1 MGNTVVQKAI
11 NQYGIDNIFMINSD
25 YHGYYQDDYCTFTY
39 YNNIT
44 GEIFKDEWTTAAA
57 CPAFGNYECKTFKD
71 AFNEGLVNKEL
82 LLEYFKKMNKTIIN
96 NSKPEFR
103 SKELKQY
110 HLRVSV
116 STGRKWKGIGYLV
129 DCFDKSYQWGQ
140 KLWRSDNDYGVSSTS
155 YCKIYDPLT
164 NRIEVVTSGN
174 ISFLNSDLFIK
185 EYKDEMLQKID
196 DATVDNITENFK
208 LNYGLVSFVKWLAK
222 YKNSINLSM
231 AYDVEKEERL
241 LKEKEFKES
250 KMPGIIEWVK
260 NNTDKKTEEDI
271 MALAEHI
278 FNKKYS

>member
-1 MGNTVVQKAI
+1 MSNTVVQKAI

-25 YHGYYQDDYCTFTY
+25 YHGYYQDDYCNFTY

-57 CPAFGNYECKTFKD
+57 CPAYSNYECKTFRS

-82 LLEYFKKMNKTIIN
+82 LLNYFKKINKTIISN
-96 NSKPEFR
+96 AQFKINP
-103 SKELKQY
+103 KEVKQY
-110 HLRVSV
+110 HLRVEVTS
-116 STGRKWKGIGYLV
+116 GRKWKGIGYLV
-129 DCFDKSYQWGQ
+129 DCFDKSYQWGT
-140 KLWRSDNDYGVSSTS
+140 KLWNSANDYGVSSTA

-164 NRIEVVTSGN
+164 NRIEVVTASN
-174 ISFLNSDLFIK
+174 VVFCDMDFFIN
-185 EYKDEMLQKID
+185 EYKNQMLQNIDNSTID
-196 DATVDNITENFK
+196 DITEKFK
-208 LNYGLVSFVKWLAK
+208 LEYGLITIVTWLSK
-222 YKNSINLSM
+222 YANVINLSN

-241 LKEKEFKES
+241 NKEKEFKES

-278 FNKKYS
+278 FNKKYK